1 MTEPDIEVVTPKLKS
16 SSVISYTVGFVLSIA
31 LTLEAYSLAT
41 QHVLVGPRLVYSL
54 AGLAFTQFV
63 VQLVFFLHLA
73 QEAKPRWNLI
83 LLLCAAGA
91 IAVLV
96 IGSVWVMYHL
106 NYLMMPS
113 DMNNYLMNEEGI
125 H

>member
-1 MTEPDIEVVTPKLKS
+1 MTEPGSEMVTPKLKS
-16 SSVISYTVGFVLSIA
+16 SSIISYAVGFVLSIA
-31 LTLEAYSLAT
+31 FTLEAYALAT
-41 QHVLVGPRLVYSL
+41 HHALMGSWLVYSL
-54 AGLAFTQFV
+54 VGLAFAQFV

-91 IAVLV
+91 IAVLM

-113 DMNNYLMNEEGI
+113 DMNNYLINEEGI